1 MVRQPKSSAPAL
13 SRGLEVFRLLTTPMT
28 LEEIQ
33 LRTHIPKSSLQRILA
48 ILQKENLLIH
58 DEASR
63 VYRAALRMVP
73 HEGYLED
80 HLERQLES
88 AMVRLAEETGH
99 TVEWFL
105 PTKSGQVLARRQIP
119 QNSLVHVRSWL
130 GQVYPWS
137 GCFSAIACV
146 ARAWWSNYPQP
157 GETLWVYGP
166 SQKRIPLSLSAAK
179 MMMDQSLKC
188 GLAEDKHFDE
198 EGIRRT
204 AGVVWGN
211 KKPIGT
217 LALAQCN
224 VPRLLARAK
233 HHKQELLE
241 EIWHITEIA
250 KKVMPVVEKGGN
262 ALHT

>member
-1 MVRQPKSSAPAL
+1 MVRQSKSSVPAL
-13 SRGLEVFRLLTTPMT
+13 SRGLEVFRLLATPMT

-33 LRTHIPKSSLQRILA
+33 LRTRIPKSSLQRILA
-48 ILQKENLLIH
+48 ILQKENLLIQ
-58 DEASR
+58 DEETR
-63 VYRAALRMVP
+63 IYRAALRMVP

-146 ARAWWSNYPQP
+146 ARAWWSNHPQP
-157 GETLWVYGP
+157 GEEFWIYGP
-166 SQKRIPLSLSAAK
+166 SQKKLPISHAK
-179 MMMDQSLKC
+179 ARRMMDDSLKC
-188 GLAEDKHFDE
+188 GLAEDRHFDE
-198 EGIRRT
+198 EGIRRI

-233 HHKQELLE
+233 HNRGKLLE
-241 EIWHITEIA
+241 EILHITDIA
-250 KKVMPVVEKGGN
+250 KKVMPMVEKGGN
-262 ALHT
+262 AL